1 MRQSWNTPRHREGV
15 SKRTPKVRVLRFD
28 RLEDRRLMAGLEVAV
43 FNDPLAARQ
52 LSSQSSPAAEKVVY
66 VDLNADGN
74 HQSNEPLSIADHRGI
89 ATFSDLQPGSYLV
102 RLLGQ
107 NRTLAQTTDTTVA
120 PSGSWLSNLDLQQSL
135 TWESDT
141 QGWFTSGARL
151 VRMDLHSGRVQ
162 DSLALGG
169 NILSATMLDANTGV
183 ALVGTATASRLIQFD
198 LRTLTTRTVADV
210 GAGATQL
217 IATNPSNANK
227 TVLVRQASAN
237 GQGLFAWNLATDP
250 SFAPGMSLARTAW
263 VDGLSA
269 TASVQTVGGNAIAIV
284 ENDGGIHRLSIYQA
298 SADGLNLSAEREF
311 SETIR
316 VSSVSEDGKKIAI
329 DTDRGLMVLSNTL
342 GLPVLA
348 VLANA
353 AGPSAFDTSRG
364 VLMSSSRVNPSRLLG
379 WSMGDWTKAFDVVAP
394 DTSTREQANRTV
406 WSLGFLNDT
415 LIGLRDGSLYRHA
428 LNLASAARVA
438 ISDAVLSQVAIG
450 IRNRSANATPALAP
464 VSALHTSE
472 DQPLVF
478 SESQLQS
485 TGTDS
490 DGDRLYYVLRNT
502 PKLGTLNWSTTSGG
516 VYSPALNANGA
527 DQFVVQAY
535 DGRDWSAPQTFGI
548 QIAPVNDPPTKIE
561 LPAAIDIP
569 ELMVGAK
576 LTSVRVLDPDSDSDY
591 QYIVSDSR
599 FAVQNGQL
607 VLLPGVSLDFE
618 AQSLIVLTVTATDA
632 RSRDSISQKVSV
644 HVLDR
649 NDPPLGIVM
658 TGTGQVPE
666 KRPGFVVG
674 NINVMDP
681 DATEVYDITVS
692 DSRFEVVGNTVRVK
706 AGTGISYVAPGW
718 IDLTFTAKSRSNGTT
733 IQRSDRL
740 SVIRDTTPY
749 HNDSLPADV
758 DGDGKITPLDPL
770 IVINYINA
778 HGPSFVP
785 QMGEGESGGSM
796 DVDGDGKITPLDIL
810 IIVNELN
817 RRGVPTNSIGG
828 GSGLKPEGESNLGA
842 PPRAPSA
849 QSTPIVQPIRPSAIQ
864 APLSV
869 PTPPPSQDVKASSRL
884 TTPPVLV
891 QPPAAPPPTRTQF
904 TAKGRR
910 R

>member
-1 MRQSWNTPRHREGV
+1 MRQSLNKPRHREGAL
-15 SKRTPKVRVLRFD
+15 KRSPKVRVLRFD
-28 RLEDRRLMAGLEVAV
+28 RLEDRRLMAGLEVVV

-52 LSSQSSPAAEKVVY
+52 LSSESSAAAEKVVY

-74 HQSNEPLSIADHRGI
+74 HQSNEPLSVADQRGI
-89 ATFSDLQPGSYLV
+89 ATFADLQAGSYLV

-107 NRTLAQTTDTTVA
+107 NRTLAQTTDTSVA
-120 PSGSWLSNLDLQQSL
+120 PSGTWLSNLDLQQSL

-151 VRMDLHSGRVQ
+151 VRMDLDSGRVQ
-162 DSLALGG
+162 DSIALGG

-183 ALVGTATASRLIQFD
+183 ALVGTASASRLIQFD
-198 LRTLTTRTVADV
+198 LRMLTTRTVADV
-210 GAGATQL
+210 GAGATQVL
-217 IATNPSNANK
+217 AASASGMNK
-227 TVLVRQASAN
+227 TVLVRQTSSN
-237 GQGLFAWNLATDP
+237 GQGLFAWNLASDP

-263 VDGLSA
+263 VDGLSSS
-269 TASVQTVGGNAIAIV
+269 ASVQTVGNNAIAIV
-284 ENDGGIHRLSIYQA
+284 DSNGGINRLSLYQ
-298 SADGLNLSAEREF
+298 SSSDGLSLSAEREF

-316 VSSVSEDGKKIAI
+316 VSSASADGKKIAV
-329 DTDRGLMVLSNTL
+329 DTDRGMLVLSNTL
-342 GLPVLA
+342 GLPVLS

-364 VLMSSSRVNPSRLLG
+364 VLLTSSKANPGRLLG
-379 WSMGDWTKAFDVVAP
+379 WSMGDWTKSFDVVAP
-394 DTSTREQANRTV
+394 DTTTREQANRTV

-428 LNLASAARVA
+428 LNIASAARVA

-450 IRNRSANATPALAP
+450 IRSRSANAAPALAAS
-464 VSALHTSE
+464 SALLTSE
-472 DQPLVF
+472 DQPLVI
-478 SESQLQS
+478 SENQLQS
-485 TGTDS
+485 TSTDN

-502 PKLGTLNWSTTSGG
+502 PKLGALNWSTTSGG
-516 VYSPALNANGA
+516 VYAPILNANGS

-548 QIAPVNDPPTKIE
+548 QIAPVNDSPTKID
-561 LPAAIDIP
+561 LPSSIEIP

-576 LTSVRVLDPDSDSDY
+576 LTSVRVLDPDTDSDY

-618 AQSLIVLTVTATDA
+618 AQSLIVLTVTATDS
-632 RSRDSISQKVSV
+632 RSRDTISQKVSV
-644 HVLDR
+644 NVLDR

-681 DATEVYDITVS
+681 DSNEVYDITVS

-718 IDLTFTAKSRSNGTT
+718 IDLTFTAKSRTNGTT

-749 HNDSLPADV
+749 HNDMQPADV
-758 DGDGKITPLDPL
+758 DGDGKVTPLDPL

-785 QMGEGESGGSM
+785 QMGEGESNGNM

-828 GSGLKPEGESNLGA
+828 GSGLKPEGESNLDV
-842 PPRAPSA
+842 PPRAPAVPSV
-849 QSTPIVQPIRPSAIQ
+849 PISQPVRPAAVQ
-864 APLSV
+864 APLTV
-869 PTPPPSQDVKASSRL
+869 PTPPPSQDIKASSRL
-884 TTPPVLV
+884 TAPPVLV
-891 QPPAAPPPTRTQF
+891 QPPAAPPPTRTQ
-904 TAKGRR
+904 TAAKGRR